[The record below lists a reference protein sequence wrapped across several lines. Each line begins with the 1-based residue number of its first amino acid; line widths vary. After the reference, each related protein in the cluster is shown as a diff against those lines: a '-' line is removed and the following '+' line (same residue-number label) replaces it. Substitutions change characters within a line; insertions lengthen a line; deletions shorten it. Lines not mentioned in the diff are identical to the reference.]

1 MTVYKARN
9 ALASTH
15 LSIAFLAPHCP
26 QPSVLA
32 ILSFFKPSALTRFCL
47 AKGPLIQEVHL
58 ILSDFSSNSFS
69 PGKLS

>member
-47 AKGPLIQEVHL
+47 AKGPLI
-58 ILSDFSSNSFS
+58 
-69 PGKLS
+69 